1 MDKTLTIN
9 GVDFSSYVQWEVG
22 RNETTRRVYGPN
34 GVVDIDGTE
43 YPDLL
48 GTKLD
53 PVFLLKPMPKS
64 MMQAI
69 YGVIQQ
75 NTVTLVY
82 SSFSDNSDRTI
93 TAIPQDLTFNFA
105 MQGWDGE
112 IYTGTGLS
120 FREA

>member
-34 GVVDIDGTE
+34 GVTDIDGTE

-48 GTKLD
+48 ATKLD

-64 MMQAI
+64 MMQTI
-69 YGVIQQ
+69 FGVIQQ

-82 SSFSDNSDRTI
+82 TSFSDNSDRTI